1 MSYRIITDSAADLP
15 ESFIEEHDV
24 KVLPLMVNWRGEEH
38 ADRTVD
44 LDTFYQSLASG
55 EVAKTA
61 QIPVNRFDTYFREL
75 AEIGEPV
82 LYIAFSSG
90 LSGTYQTG
98 VMVAEQI
105 KEEYP
110 DFDITIIDSKS
121 ATLGQGMIVMKAF
134 ALKEMGKTKAEV
146 EEAVAFYVAH
156 IQHIFSVGN
165 LDYLHRG
172 GRLSKASAVVG
183 AMLNVIPILHMTKEG
198 KLEKIDQVRG
208 RKKLLKKMVETFG
221 DNGAGHE
228 HPEFAFV
235 YSPDVKDES
244 AKMQSMVEDKFKG
257 KLVAARELGVVI
269 GAHTGDQLHSVF
281 FLDTEDPY
289 LSV

>member
-15 ESFIEEHDV
+15 ELFIKEHDV
-24 KVLPLMVNWRGEEH
+24 KVLPLMVNWRGDEH

-44 LDTFYQSLASG
+44 LDEFYQSLADG

-61 QIPVNRFDTYFREL
+61 QIPMNKFVAYFREL
-75 AEIGEPV
+75 AEIGDPV

-110 DFDITIIDSKS
+110 DFEITIIDSKS
-121 ATLGQGMIVMKAF
+121 ATLGEGLIVMKAIQLMENG
-134 ALKEMGKTKAEV
+134 ATKAKV
-146 EEAVAFYVAH
+146 EEAVHFYVDH

-165 LDYLHRG
+165 LDYLYRG
-172 GRLSKASAVVG
+172 GRLSKASAVMG

-198 KLEKIDQVRG
+198 KLEKLDQVRG
-208 RKKLLKKMVETFG
+208 RKKLLKKIVETFSV
-221 DNGAGHE
+221 NGAGHDKA
-228 HPEFAFV
+228 EFAFV

-244 AKMQSMVEDKFKG
+244 EKMQSMVAEKFNG
-257 KLVAARELGVVI
+257 KILAARELGVVI
-269 GAHTGDQLHSVF
+269 GAHTGNQLHSVF

-289 LSV
+289 LSE

>member
-15 ESFIEEHDV
+15 ESFIKEHEV
-24 KVLPLMVNWRGEEH
+24 TVLPLMVNWRGNEH

-44 LDTFYQSLASG
+44 LDEFYQSLAAG

-61 QIPVNRFDTYFREL
+61 QIPVHEFDGFFRKF
-75 AEIGEPV
+75 AEVGQPI

-90 LSGTYQTG
+90 LSGTYQTA

-110 DFDITIIDSKS
+110 DFDLTIIDSKS
-121 ATLGQGMIVMKAF
+121 ATLGEGMIVMKAIQLMEKG
-134 ALKEMGKTKAEV
+134 ATKSEV
-146 EEAVAFYVAH
+146 EEAVHFYVDH

-165 LDYLHRG
+165 LDYLYRG

-183 AMLNVIPILHMTKEG
+183 AMLNVIPILHMTKDG

-208 RKKLLKKMVETFG
+208 RKKLLKKMVETCSA
-221 DNGAGHE
+221 NGASDDGW
-228 HPEFAFV
+228 EFAFV
-235 YSPDVKDES
+235 YSPDVKEES
-244 AKMQSMVEDKFKG
+244 EKIQIMAKEKFNG
-257 KLVAARELGVVI
+257 KILAARELGVVI
-269 GAHTGDQLHSVF
+269 GAHTGNQLHSVF

-289 LSV
+289 LG